1 MANTITGRVYSVGQ
15 TQAIPTKNG
24 GQPFY
29 KRELV
34 LDATRYDQYTG
45 EKGFENYP
53 MFEFSGDKCKDL
65 DGLQVGAVVTVSFD
79 LQGSFFDAQDGTK
92 KNFTRVRG
100 YKIEVKSASVQAPM
114 PQPQPQ
120 QAPQSQYQQQYQQQ
134 MQQQYQPPQGGMPPH
149 PGKEHLPF

>member
-15 TQAIPTKNG
+15 TQAIPSKNG
-24 GQPFY
+24 GQPFC
-29 KRELV
+29 KRELI

-79 LQGSFFDAQDGTK
+79 LQGSFFDAKDGTK

-100 YKIEVKSASVQAPM
+100 YKIEVKDVPVQAQIA
-114 PQPQPQ
+114 QPQPQ
-120 QAPQSQYQQQYQQQ
+120 QAQQHQYQPQ
-134 MQQQYQPPQGGMPPH
+134 MQQQYPPQPQGGTPP
-149 PGKEHLPF
+149 PPTSKDLPW

>member
-15 TQAIPTKNG
+15 TQALQTKN

-29 KRELV
+29 KRDLII
-34 LDATRYDQYTG
+34 DATRYDSYTG
-45 EKGFENYP
+45 EKGFENFP
-53 MFEFSGDKCKDL
+53 MFEFSGDKCKEL

-100 YKIEVKSASVQAPM
+100 YKIEVKGVPASA
-114 PQPQPQ
+114 QPQ
-120 QAPQSQYQQQYQQQ
+120 YVQQ
-134 MQQQYQPPQGGMPPH
+134 MQQPQQCCQQQPQSMQGQQQAQPQYQQAPP
-149 PGKEHLPF
+149 PGRGELPF